1 MNGPNVGIPVKYKGV
16 EIGSVID
23 ILLSLE
29 EVEVETCLSWLGE
42 RLYRVAFETILG
54 FQLRGAALRFKPCIP
69 PSWPGFELSYRHGSA
84 TYRIAVDNSAGTG
97 RGVRSVELD
106 GQPLPNNTV
115 PLSDDGKNHN
125 VSVELG

>member
-42 RLYRVAFETILG
+42 S
-54 FQLRGAALRFKPCIP
+54 ALP
-69 PSWPGFELSYRHGSA
+69 
-84 TYRIAVDNSAGTG
+84 
-97 RGVRSVELD
+97 RSL
-106 GQPLPNNTV
+106 
-115 PLSDDGKNHN
+115 
-125 VSVELG
+125 